1 MNNIMNTVKIVLT
14 FTMLCAAS
22 IAINGQGLVIDKVIA
37 KVGTE
42 TILMSDV
49 EQQFSY
55 VSADKAP
62 TPDLKCEILQS
73 LIGQKL
79 IIHQAKLDSVEI
91 SPDEVEA
98 SLTFKVDRVLGQ
110 MNGDTELFEEVYN
123 MTPLQMKNNL
133 RDDERDQML
142 VQRMQSSIID
152 GVAITPKEV
161 KAFYESIPQDSVPY
175 LSSEVELAEIVVQPL
190 VNQEQKTIALRKL
203 LDIRKRIVEG
213 GEDFAELAM
222 KYSDDLGS
230 GSRGGDLGFAQR
242 GTFVPEFEA
251 VAYTLEPGEISDPV
265 ETQFGFHILDLIERR
280 GNKIHMRH
288 ILVKP
293 DITEADRE
301 LAKSKLDS
309 LSQLIKEGADFQKV
323 MKDNSLE
330 DVPSYGNNGMLQNPN
345 TGKTVFEMS
354 ELPSNVYFSIVD
366 LEVDSITETLDYPL
380 PTGETYYRIM
390 KVMTKTKPHK
400 ASLEQDYNKI
410 LTYAKENKKNSY
422 FAEWLES
429 KLGSTYIDIDEDYL
443 QCESLKKMLEESN

>member
-1 MNNIMNTVKIVLT
+1 MNNIMNTVKIALT

-22 IAINGQGLVIDKVIA
+22 MAINGQGLVIDKVIA

-175 LSSEVELAEIVVQPL
+175 LSSEVE
-190 VNQEQKTIALRKL
+190 
-203 LDIRKRIVEG
+203 
-213 GEDFAELAM
+213 
-222 KYSDDLGS
+222 
-230 GSRGGDLGFAQR
+230 
-242 GTFVPEFEA
+242 
-251 VAYTLEPGEISDPV
+251 
-265 ETQFGFHILDLIERR
+265 
-280 GNKIHMRH
+280 
-288 ILVKP
+288 
-293 DITEADRE
+293 
-301 LAKSKLDS
+301 
-309 LSQLIKEGADFQKV
+309 
-323 MKDNSLE
+323 
-330 DVPSYGNNGMLQNPN
+330 
-345 TGKTVFEMS
+345 
-354 ELPSNVYFSIVD
+354 
-366 LEVDSITETLDYPL
+366 
-380 PTGETYYRIM
+380 
-390 KVMTKTKPHK
+390 
-400 ASLEQDYNKI
+400 
-410 LTYAKENKKNSY
+410 
-422 FAEWLES
+422 
-429 KLGSTYIDIDEDYL
+429 
-443 QCESLKKMLEESN
+443 